1 MGNRIFNVR
10 TKILLLKQ
18 VSSSSK
24 APPPIKMGWR
34 MGSSYFDTL
43 GASVTFQFK
52 KKRIN
57 LLLMEKKEYTCLL
70 ANADTTYAS
79 CVMNVFYG
87 FSKEAI
93 TRTID
98 IEC

>member
-1 MGNRIFNVR
+1 
-10 TKILLLKQ
+10 
-18 VSSSSK
+18 
-24 APPPIKMGWR
+24 
-34 MGSSYFDTL
+34 MGSRHFDTL
-43 GASVTFQFK
+43 GAFVTFQSK

-79 CVMNVFYG
+79 CVIMNVFYD

-98 IEC
+98 IECQLLSIPVQVCNFRKKDAGDCIVL